1 VNEAKFLAIV
11 VAIHGNYLFVEFDC
25 ALKKDSIDFSLEKYS
40 QTKLLCTCR
49 TKVSY
54 KGDTA
59 KVGDSVLIE
68 SIDWNNRIAVVT
80 EIRPRTNSLIRPS
93 LANVQKVFVV
103 LSYTMPSLDIDQAT
117 RFLISAEQ
125 NNVEICI
132 LLSKIDLISLAEVD
146 FQLKQFRSW
155 GYKSIAISVK
165 SGEGISSLKES
176 ILTSSLS
183 LFCGPSGVGKTSLIN
198 KLLPSIR
205 LKEGELTKRLK
216 RGRHTTRHVELYS
229 FSDGVRVADSPGF
242 NWPEINMKLIDL
254 QWYFPEIR
262 NQLELTKC
270 KFRNCLHQEELGCN
284 IDKNWER
291 YFIYRRCL
299 QDLINSPHPFQGV

>member
-1 VNEAKFLAIV
+1 MNDAKVLAIV
-11 VAIHGNYLFVEFDC
+11 VAIHGNYLFVEFDG
-25 ALKKDSIDFSLEKYS
+25 ALKQDSIDFSLEKDS
-40 QTKLLCTCR
+40 KTRLLCTCR
-49 TKVSY
+49 TKISY
-54 KGDTA
+54 KGDIV

-68 SIDWNNRIAVVT
+68 SIDWNNRTAVVT
-80 EIRPRTNSLIRPS
+80 EIIPRMNSLIRPA
-93 LANVQKVFVV
+93 LANIQKIFVV

-117 RFLISAEQ
+117 RFLIVAEQ
-125 NNVEICI
+125 NNIEVCI
-132 LLSKIDLISLAEVD
+132 LLSKIDLIQLGEID
-146 FQLKQFRSW
+146 LKLKQFTSW
-155 GYKSIAISVK
+155 GYNSIPISVK
-165 SGEGISSLKES
+165 SGEGISALKES
-176 ILTSSLS
+176 ILNSSLS

-198 KLLPSIR
+198 KLLPAIR
-205 LKEGELTKRLK
+205 LKEGELTKRLN

-229 FSDGVRVADSPGF
+229 FSNGVRVADSPGF
-242 NWPEINMKLIDL
+242 NRPEINMKLIDL

-262 NQLELTKC
+262 NQLELKKC